1 MATTTPPPP
10 PTRKQKGVMLL
21 EALIAVV
28 IFSIGV
34 LALIGMQANG
44 IKQVADAK
52 LRVDAGYLAS
62 QIISQMWIDRS
73 NLAQYAH
80 YPSGSNCTFSGSASS
95 YGNVTN
101 WIGETTKAGTVA
113 GTLPN
118 ASAQIIVEASTN
130 LVTVTICWRAPQ
142 ETQAHNFMSTALI
155 SG

>member
-10 PTRKQKGVMLL
+10 STQKQKGVMLL

-73 NLAQYAH
+73 NLAKYAH
-80 YPSGSNCTFSGSASS
+80 YPSGSNCTFSGSASTH
-95 YGNVTN
+95 GNVTT